1 MKEIPK
7 VLFIC
12 VANAGKSQMAEA
24 IARAKYATQFT
35 ALSAGTNPKTT
46 TNALAAKSVAEIGA
60 SIDGASPKPIDPTI
74 LRTAERVV
82 FIGDDAPAQGIAG
95 DRCPPRGQQVQSWGG
110 HAHHGRGS
118 KDDHREA
125 TAENL
130 PWRVVVFALERPRER
145 TKAD

>member
-24 IARAKYATQFT
+24 IARAKYATQFI

-60 SIDGASPKPIDPTI
+60 SMDSASPKPI
-74 LRTAERVV
+74 
-82 FIGDDAPAQGIAG
+82 APH
-95 DRCPPRGQQVQSWGG
+95 DSPDCRSCCHHRRCRSCRAPL
-110 HAHHGRGS
+110 GRS
-118 KDDHREA
+118 RL
-125 TAENL
+125 T
-130 PWRVVVFALERPRER
+130 RAL
-145 TKAD
+145 AY

>member
-24 IARAKYATQFT
+24 IARAKYATQFI

-60 SIDGASPKPIDPTI
+60 SMDSASPKPIAPTI
-74 LRTAERVV
+74 LRTADRVV
-82 FIGDDAPAQGIAG
+82 IISDAAHVELPSDAQG
-95 DRCPPRGQQVQSWGG
+95 S
-110 HAHHGRGS
+110 
-118 KDDHREA
+118 
-125 TAENL
+125 
-130 PWRVVVFALERPRER
+130 LERWLTDEPSKRGIDGKER
-145 TKAD
+145 MDLIRDDLERRIDELAVELRSTKNP